1 MGGGFG
7 RLRLL
12 DTFAG
17 IGGFSLGLEAA
28 GGFETVAFCEREPYC
43 RRLLAKRWPGVPC
56 FPDVRKLTAE
66 VLTIEGRT
74 PVDIISG
81 GFPCQDISYAG
92 HGQGLTG
99 KRSGLF
105 FELHRLIREI
115 RPRYAILEN
124 VAALRSRGLDTV
136 LGELAAIGYDAEWH
150 CIPASAL
157 GARHRRD
164 RVWIVAYP
172 AMDGFEYVR
181 EPGAR
186 RGPAPWEAKPQ
197 EQAEQHFGR
206 ELAPNRVRDGLPDAN
221 ELRRRSWWAR
231 EPLPWA
237 GLAGAASVADA
248 ELYRRGLCAQQ
259 AGGEPGPQQATRPAA
274 SLGATGANR
283 LPRRAAWDAEPD
295 VGRVVDGLSLGL
307 DGRRRLK
314 QRIAALGNAIVPQIA
329 HRIGLV
335 ILEHERRLRAAED
348 PPHA

>member
-1 MGGGFG
+1 VV
-7 RLRLL
+7 RVALQPLRLL

-17 IGGFSLGLEAA
+17 IGGFSLGLEAT

-92 HGQGLTG
+92 HGQGLAG

-150 CIPASAL
+150 CIPAAAL
-157 GARHRRD
+157 GAPHKRD

-172 AMDGFEYVR
+172 AMDGFEH
-181 EPGAR
+181 GAEQGAG
-186 RGPAPWEAKPQ
+186 GPHPCGYPVAPKQDGRP
-197 EQAEQHFGR
+197 EQA
-206 ELAPNRVRDGLPDAN
+206 LRDEPLGGLRGSLPDAN

-237 GLAGAASVADA
+237 GLVGAACVADGHRA
-248 ELYRRGLCAQQ
+248 RRRHGQPERSLQGLSLD
-259 AGGEPGPQQATRPAA
+259 GPAHA
-274 SLGATGANR
+274 R
-283 LPRRAAWDAEPD
+283 LPGCAAWDAEPD
-295 VGRVVDGLSLGL
+295 VGRVVDGLSFGL

-335 ILEHERRLRAAED
+335 ILDHERRLRAAEAEQE
-348 PPHA
+348 PAE